1 MVSIIIAIVLWGV
14 LGALGIFYLDLANG
28 HIAFLIVWCVAL
40 ALFLIFRIFFYKKEF
55 WKRLLLWLGLIAVA
69 TVSFF
74 FAKPGTYVKPS
85 GGDLQQPTVALTVEE
100 GKLRG
105 LYTKDGEVRVYTG
118 IPYAAPPVGE
128 LRWKKPQKAP
138 KWEGIRDC
146 FTFAPRSYQPAG
158 NPVMDSLVDIYAA
171 KSWHPDFTMYP
182 SQERSEDSLYLN
194 VWAPKDASN
203 APVLIYY
210 HGGSLTN
217 GSAAED
223 RINGE
228 TFARNGVIMVTVAY
242 RLGVFGY
249 FAHPDLMAESG
260 TTGNYG
266 LLDQIQALKWVHDNI
281 AAFGG
286 DPSAITV
293 AGESA
298 GSSSVS
304 ALCVS
309 PLSAGLFRYAI
320 GESSSLVVNPT
331 APHTIR
337 PLETAYK
344 VGQKIM
350 KEQNCSSIA
359 ELRKVDAEKLVNTK
373 YANSSMTI
381 DGYALTEEPYKTYER
396 HANNETRLL
405 NGYNVLEAD
414 AFIIP
419 QYLLSPTNKGN
430 IKARLVEN
438 FDEDTA
444 DKLLACYGDRV
455 EKDAFSVF
463 NEIFSIAWFIEPH
476 DSWSKA
482 ALEAG
487 DVVYRYQFTKENGFY
502 GTYHSGE
509 IIYAYGNLAR
519 SHQSFAYNNED
530 YQLMD
535 KMVSYWISFVKTG
548 VPSSSWEEYDPS
560 SAKPVMDLGA
570 KVGMMEDRYKNVYPI
585 IEEYNAKP
593 KQPKDDDK

>member
-28 HIAFLIVWCVAL
+28 PIAILIVWCAAL
-40 ALFLIFRIFFYKKEF
+40 ALFLIFRILLFKKVF
-55 WKRLLLWLGLIAVA
+55 WKRLILWLSLLGVA
-69 TVSFF
+69 TISFF
-74 FAKPGTYVKPS
+74 MAKPSTYIKPS
-85 GGDLQQPTVALTVEE
+85 GGDLNRPTPVLVVEE
-100 GKLRG
+100 GQLRG

-128 LRWKKPQKAP
+128 LRWKKPQKAA

-146 FTFAPRSYQPAG
+146 FIFASRSYQPAG

-171 KSWHPDFTMYP
+171 KSWHPDFTMHAV
-182 SQERSEDSLYLN
+182 QERSEDSLYLN
-194 VWAPKDASN
+194 VWAPANATN

-217 GSAAED
+217 GSAAND
-223 RINGE
+223 DINGE

-266 LLDQIQALKWVHDNI
+266 LLDQIQALQWVHDNI

-286 DPSAITV
+286 DPNAITV

-320 GESSSLVVNPT
+320 GESSSLVVSPT

-359 ELRKVDAEKLVNTK
+359 ELRKVDAERLTNTK

-381 DGYALTEEPYKTYER
+381 DGYALVEEPYKTYEK
-396 HANNETRLL
+396 HENHETRLL

-414 AFIIP
+414 AFVIP
-419 QYLLSPTNKGN
+419 QYLFSATNKDN
-430 IKARLVEN
+430 IKARLVES

-444 DKLLACYGDRV
+444 NKLLTYYGQRV
-455 EKDAFSVF
+455 EKEAFEIF
-463 NEIFSIAWFIEPH
+463 NEIFSLAWFIQPH

-482 ALEAG
+482 ALAAG
-487 DVVYRYQFTKENGFY
+487 DTVYRYQFTKENGFY

-519 SHQSFAYNNED
+519 STHSFAYNNED
-530 YQLMD
+530 YLLMD
-535 KMVSYWISFVKTG
+535 KMVSYWTNFVKTG
-548 VPSSSWEEYDPS
+548 VPTPLWEEYDPA
-560 SAKPVMDLGA
+560 SAKPVCELGA
-570 KVGMMEDRYKNVYPI
+570 KVGMIEDRYKDIYPI

-593 KQPKDDDK
+593 KTPKPDEE